1 MSRGVNG
8 RLGKAPVVA
17 GNKRSKA
24 TKQLAQQQEDL
35 RRRRAQQELEFA
47 RDAER
52 RRDGLGAAPARTEKP
67 ASPSKPE
74 PVKPPRRKRKKASA
88 TSLKSL
94 PATRPAPIADR
105 GVERRNTPPKV
116 APAYMRLTPEEKQ
129 RERRVLL
136 AREKREAE
144 RIRAKKKAQLE
155 RKRAEADRRAKT
167 SGTGSKRT
175 RPGPVR

>member
-1 MSRGVNG
+1 MSKGVNG
-8 RLGKAPVVA
+8 RLGKPPVVA

-24 TKQLAQQQEDL
+24 AKRLAQQQEDL
-35 RRRRAQQELEFA
+35 RRRAQQELEFA

-52 RRDGLGAAPARTEKP
+52 RRNGLGAAPARAEKP
-67 ASPSKPE
+67 ASPSKPG
-74 PVKPPRRKRKKASA
+74 PVKPPRRKRKKALA

-94 PATRPAPIADR
+94 PAARPAPIADR

-129 RERRVLL
+129 RERRILL

-144 RIRAKKKAQLE
+144 RIQAKKKAQLE

-167 SGTGSKRT
+167 SGTGSKGT
-175 RPGPVR
+175 KPGPAR